1 MYSIHDQAER
11 TRRRLERCSYRARF
25 TARQGP
31 HGIEQVCEAGETLAD
46 GSAGYQ
52 LEGLKVSKC
61 GSAAGA
67 PVDSATFNYEKV
79 TVGTWDPQKRTVVTG
94 EAKPR

>member
-1 MYSIHDQAER
+1 MRSKGR
-11 TRRRLERCSYRARF
+11 SSTSY
-25 TARQGP
+25 P
-31 HGIEQVCEAGETLAD
+31 SLSLAD